1 MQKPS
6 LPRLPERP
14 EKFRHLPP
22 SPYAPLFIEKLILA
36 IIEANEASHK
46 QFGVKSSTHLPG
58 LRLQRAIH
66 ALFAVKR
73 RTVPIN
79 DVPQLVAIA
88 QSKLREASEWQHQVR
103 MEGLQ
108 PSQAT
113 TPFSELADAEGETHT
128 DAQGRADYARLQR
141 KAKEPQYLDYWYQ
154 VTNELEHPEENE
166 MQKDLRAIAAILA
179 RWGVNLEL
187 DPDRLGL
194 HSLSHSWPP
203 S

>member
-1 MQKPS
+1 
-6 LPRLPERP
+6 
-14 EKFRHLPP
+14 
-22 SPYAPLFIEKLILA
+22 
-36 IIEANEASHK
+36 
-46 QFGVKSSTHLPG
+46 
-58 LRLQRAIH
+58 
-66 ALFAVKR
+66 
-73 RTVPIN
+73 
-79 DVPQLVAIA
+79 
-88 QSKLREASEWQHQVR
+88 
-103 MEGLQ
+103 MEGVQ

-154 VTNELEHPEENE
+154 VTNELEHPEETE
-166 MQKDLRAIAAILA
+166 MQKDLRAVAAILA